1 MYIWFV
7 TEWKRAVAQFPV
19 LLKRLV
25 IFVIACV
32 VLMGLTVFGT
42 RQIWSGNNT
51 QKTTVRIGYVAPEDM
66 LTKLA
71 VSYVEQLESVK
82 SWCSLEKTTVD
93 KGMALLE
100 NGALTALLI
109 LPDDLVNEILTG
121 SNAPV
126 TVYLPESVDASI
138 TNSKVF
144 EELANAGVGMLQ
156 TAQAEIYAA
165 ETLAGEAGVKN
176 LLEEMYYDINRF
188 NLSIALTRES
198 LWENISLSV
207 TGNHTYAVYY
217 GSAFFAIYLL
227 VAALFI
233 GNFCKRNHLQ
243 QFMAWRRLGVPFAW
257 QLASQWSALLLLM
270 ALVGVLP
277 FCLLLYPPF
286 AELLSVVFTPQMA
299 VAVFFVLALS
309 AMYALMVYQYVGEHQ
324 RAVLV
329 LGLLALAQGYAA
341 GCIIPSVLLP
351 QGIAAVGAFV
361 PAAYIKA
368 AFTMLFT
375 GSTQNFSEVI
385 LGLAVWSCVC
395 FVFAWFGIA
404 LPERKGLGV
413 KGKDKNVKWQQ
424 ESIGGLHK
432 RNVNDNNILKNQE
445 MFQDTNRV
453 DIKEILQKVG
463 NVNKEGIESETKK
476 RELKEQEI
484 DKEGNVSETKEK
496 EQKIDKEGI
505 VSETNKAEKKKQ
517 NVQNVLCK
525 NNNMQTVKKVQEN
538 GKSYF
543 MTQVLFPVPIFWILL
558 KRLFYQKSLWVCL
571 CLVVILSAAA
581 VHMENSTETSIVA
594 AVYDADGHIG
604 ESLTQYQGLVKFVLC
619 SSEEEVKQMV
629 LRDKAECGYILPA
642 QILEQMAQ
650 RKADD
655 SIIVYEDAD
664 AVAARVVD
672 EVLFQKLFHCA
683 SLQWFEGYIA
693 EKSGSENMEN
703 LEISSVVE
711 EQIAKDKTFAIQIER
726 LGEEQ
731 IPPAFPARLLV
742 VSGVLL
748 CALQGLAQAGVDW
761 QKKRFYKYNRAVI
774 VLITVVQPV
783 VMGMLAGGTALVVT
797 GWIGG
802 K

>member
-7 TEWKRAVAQFPV
+7 TEWKRAVAQLPV

-165 ETLAGEAGVKN
+165 ETLAGEADVKN

-453 DIKEILQKVG
+453 DIKKI
-463 NVNKEGIESETKK
+463 NKE
-476 RELKEQEI
+476 EI
-484 DKEGNVSETKEK
+484 AEEIKEG
-496 EQKIDKEGI
+496 
-505 VSETNKAEKKKQ
+505 EKKAQ
-517 NVQNVLCK
+517 NLQNARY
-525 NNNMQTVKKVQEN
+525 
-538 GKSYF
+538 KSSN
-543 MTQVLFPVPIFWILL
+543 TQVVKNIQDDGKTYKTTEASFWMPIFWILF

-594 AVYDADGHIG
+594 AVYDADGFM
-604 ESLTQYQGLVKFVLC
+604 EETLTQYQGLVKFVLC

-655 SIIVYEDAD
+655 SIIVYEDGD
-664 AVAARVVD
+664 AVPARVVD

>member
-7 TEWKRAVAQFPV
+7 TEWKRAVAQLPV

-51 QKTTVRIGYVAPEDM
+51 RKTTVRIGYVAPEDM

-126 TVYLPESVDASI
+126 TVYLPESVDASV

-217 GSAFFAIYLL
+217 GSAFFAVYLL

-243 QFMAWRRLGVPFAW
+243 QFMAWRRLGIPFAW

-395 FVFAWFGIA
+395 FVFAWFGMT
-404 LPERKGLGV
+404 LPERKRLGV
-413 KGKDKNVKWQQ
+413 EGKDKNVKWRQ
-424 ESIGGLHK
+424 ESVEGLHR
-432 RNVNDNNILKNQE
+432 RNVNNNNILKNQE

-453 DIKEILQKVG
+453 DIKKI
-463 NVNKEGIESETKK
+463 NKE
-476 RELKEQEI
+476 EI
-484 DKEGNVSETKEK
+484 AEEIKEG
-496 EQKIDKEGI
+496 
-505 VSETNKAEKKKQ
+505 EKKAQ
-517 NVQNVLCK
+517 NLQNTLY
-525 NNNMQTVKKVQEN
+525 
-538 GKSYF
+538 KSSN
-543 MTQVLFPVPIFWILL
+543 TQVVKNIQDDGKTYKTTEASFWMPIFWILF

-594 AVYDADGHIG
+594 AVYDADGFM
-604 ESLTQYQGLVKFVLC
+604 EKTLTQYQGLVKFVLC

-655 SIIVYEDAD
+655 SIIVYEDGD

>member
-7 TEWKRAVAQFPV
+7 TEWKRAVAQLPV

-51 QKTTVRIGYVAPEDM
+51 RKTTVRIGYVAPEDM

-126 TVYLPESVDASI
+126 TVYLPESVDASV

-217 GSAFFAIYLL
+217 GSAFFAVYLL

-243 QFMAWRRLGVPFAW
+243 QFMAWRRLGIPFAW

-395 FVFAWFGIA
+395 FVFAWFGMT
-404 LPERKGLGV
+404 LPERKRLGV
-413 KGKDKNVKWQQ
+413 KGKDKNVKWRQ
-424 ESIGGLHK
+424 ESVEGLHR
-432 RNVNDNNILKNQE
+432 RNVNNNNILKNQE

-453 DIKEILQKVG
+453 DIKKI
-463 NVNKEGIESETKK
+463 NKE
-476 RELKEQEI
+476 EI
-484 DKEGNVSETKEK
+484 AEEIKEG
-496 EQKIDKEGI
+496 
-505 VSETNKAEKKKQ
+505 EKKAQ
-517 NVQNVLCK
+517 NLQNTLY
-525 NNNMQTVKKVQEN
+525 
-538 GKSYF
+538 KSSN
-543 MTQVLFPVPIFWILL
+543 TQVVKNIQDDGKTYKTTEASFWMPIFWILF

-594 AVYDADGHIG
+594 AVYDADGFM
-604 ESLTQYQGLVKFVLC
+604 EKTLTQYQGLVKFVLC

-655 SIIVYEDAD
+655 SIIVYEDGD

>member
-361 PAAYIKA
+361 PAAYLKA

-432 RNVNDNNILKNQE
+432 RNVNNNNILKNQE

-453 DIKEILQKVG
+453 DIKKI
-463 NVNKEGIESETKK
+463 NKE
-476 RELKEQEI
+476 EI
-484 DKEGNVSETKEK
+484 AEEIKEG
-496 EQKIDKEGI
+496 
-505 VSETNKAEKKKQ
+505 EKKAQ
-517 NVQNVLCK
+517 NLQNARY
-525 NNNMQTVKKVQEN
+525 
-538 GKSYF
+538 KSSN
-543 MTQVLFPVPIFWILL
+543 TQVVKNIQDDGKTYKTTEASFLMPIFWILF

-581 VHMENSTETSIVA
+581 VQMENSTETSIVA
-594 AVYDADGHIG
+594 AVYDADGFM
-604 ESLTQYQGLVKFVLC
+604 EETLTQYQGLVKFVLC

-650 RKADD
+650 RKADG
-655 SIIVYEDAD
+655 SIIVYEDGD

-693 EKSGSENMEN
+693 EKLGSENMEN
-703 LEISSVVE
+703 LEISGVVE

>member
-257 QLASQWSALLLLM
+257 QLASQWSALLPLM

-361 PAAYIKA
+361 PAAYLKA

-453 DIKEILQKVG
+453 DIKKI
-463 NVNKEGIESETKK
+463 NKE
-476 RELKEQEI
+476 EI
-484 DKEGNVSETKEK
+484 AEEIKEG
-496 EQKIDKEGI
+496 
-505 VSETNKAEKKKQ
+505 EKKAQ
-517 NVQNVLCK
+517 NLQNARY
-525 NNNMQTVKKVQEN
+525 
-538 GKSYF
+538 KSSN
-543 MTQVLFPVPIFWILL
+543 TQVVKNIQDDGKTYKMTEASFWMPIFWILF

-594 AVYDADGHIG
+594 AVYDADGFM
-604 ESLTQYQGLVKFVLC
+604 EETLTQYQGLVKFVLC

-655 SIIVYEDAD
+655 SIIVYEDGD

-693 EKSGSENMEN
+693 EKSGSGNMEN
-703 LEISSVVE
+703 LEISGVVE

>member
-7 TEWKRAVAQFPV
+7 TEWKRAVAQLPV

-361 PAAYIKA
+361 PAAYLKA

-404 LPERKGLGV
+404 LPERKMLGV
-413 KGKDKNVKWQQ
+413 KGKDKNVKWRQ
-424 ESIGGLHK
+424 ESVEGLHR
-432 RNVNDNNILKNQE
+432 RNVNNNNNNILKNQE

-453 DIKEILQKVG
+453 DIKKI
-463 NVNKEGIESETKK
+463 NKE
-476 RELKEQEI
+476 EI
-484 DKEGNVSETKEK
+484 AEEIKEG
-496 EQKIDKEGI
+496 
-505 VSETNKAEKKKQ
+505 EKKAQ
-517 NVQNVLCK
+517 NLQNARY
-525 NNNMQTVKKVQEN
+525 
-538 GKSYF
+538 KSSN
-543 MTQVLFPVPIFWILL
+543 TQVVKNIQDDGKTYKTTEASFWMPIFWILF

-594 AVYDADGHIG
+594 AVYDADGFM
-604 ESLTQYQGLVKFVLC
+604 EETLTQYQGLVKFVLC

-655 SIIVYEDAD
+655 SIIVYEDGD

-731 IPPAFPARLLV
+731 VPPAFPARLLV

>member
-7 TEWKRAVAQFPV
+7 TEWKRAVAQLPV

-126 TVYLPESVDASI
+126 TVYLPESVDASV

-217 GSAFFAIYLL
+217 GSAFFAVYLL

-243 QFMAWRRLGVPFAW
+243 QFMAWRRLGIPFAW

-299 VAVFFVLALS
+299 VAVFFALALS

-368 AFTMLFT
+368 AFTILFT

-432 RNVNDNNILKNQE
+432 RNVNNNNILKNQE

-453 DIKEILQKVG
+453 DIKKI
-463 NVNKEGIESETKK
+463 NKE
-476 RELKEQEI
+476 EI
-484 DKEGNVSETKEK
+484 AEEIKEG
-496 EQKIDKEGI
+496 
-505 VSETNKAEKKKQ
+505 EKKAQ
-517 NVQNVLCK
+517 NLQNARY
-525 NNNMQTVKKVQEN
+525 
-538 GKSYF
+538 KSSN
-543 MTQVLFPVPIFWILL
+543 TQVVKNIQDDGKTYKTTEASFWMPIFWILF

-594 AVYDADGHIG
+594 AVYDADGFM
-604 ESLTQYQGLVKFVLC
+604 EETLTQYQGLVKFVLC

-655 SIIVYEDAD
+655 SIIVYEDGD

-731 IPPAFPARLLV
+731 VPPAFPARLLV

>member
-7 TEWKRAVAQFPV
+7 TEWKRAVAQLPV

-32 VLMGLTVFGT
+32 VLMGLTMFGT

-361 PAAYIKA
+361 PAAYLKA

-395 FVFAWFGIA
+395 FVFAWFGMT
-404 LPERKGLGV
+404 LPERKRLGV
-413 KGKDKNVKWQQ
+413 KGKDKNVKWRQ
-424 ESIGGLHK
+424 ESVEGLHR
-432 RNVNDNNILKNQE
+432 RNVNNNNILKNQE

-453 DIKEILQKVG
+453 DIKKI
-463 NVNKEGIESETKK
+463 NKE
-476 RELKEQEI
+476 EI
-484 DKEGNVSETKEK
+484 AEEIKEG
-496 EQKIDKEGI
+496 
-505 VSETNKAEKKKQ
+505 EKKAQ
-517 NVQNVLCK
+517 NLQNA
-525 NNNMQTVKKVQEN
+525 QY
-538 GKSYF
+538 KSSN
-543 MTQVLFPVPIFWILL
+543 TQVVKNIQDDGKTYKTTEASFWMPICWILF

-594 AVYDADGHIG
+594 AVYDADGFM
-604 ESLTQYQGLVKFVLC
+604 EETLTQYQGLVKFVLC

-655 SIIVYEDAD
+655 SIIVYEDGD

>member
-7 TEWKRAVAQFPV
+7 TEWKRAVAQLPV

-32 VLMGLTVFGT
+32 ALMGLTVFGT
-42 RQIWSGNNT
+42 RQIWGGSNT

-126 TVYLPESVDASI
+126 TVYLPESVDASV

-361 PAAYIKA
+361 PAAYLKA

-404 LPERKGLGV
+404 LPERKMLGV
-413 KGKDKNVKWQQ
+413 KGKDKNVKWRQ
-424 ESIGGLHK
+424 ESVEGLHR
-432 RNVNDNNILKNQE
+432 RNVNNNNNNILKNQE

-453 DIKEILQKVG
+453 DIKKI
-463 NVNKEGIESETKK
+463 NKE
-476 RELKEQEI
+476 EI
-484 DKEGNVSETKEK
+484 AEEIKEG
-496 EQKIDKEGI
+496 
-505 VSETNKAEKKKQ
+505 EKKAQ
-517 NVQNVLCK
+517 NLQNARY
-525 NNNMQTVKKVQEN
+525 
-538 GKSYF
+538 KSSN
-543 MTQVLFPVPIFWILL
+543 TQVVKNIQDDGKTYKMTEASFWMPIFWILF

-594 AVYDADGHIG
+594 AVYDADGFM
-604 ESLTQYQGLVKFVLC
+604 EETLTQYQGLVKFVLC

-655 SIIVYEDAD
+655 SIIVYEDGD

-693 EKSGSENMEN
+693 EKSGSGNMEN
-703 LEISSVVE
+703 LEISGVVE

>member
-7 TEWKRAVAQFPV
+7 TEWKRAVAQLPV

-51 QKTTVRIGYVAPEDM
+51 RKTTVRIGYVAPEDM

-126 TVYLPESVDASI
+126 TVYLPESVDASV

-217 GSAFFAIYLL
+217 GSAFFAVYLL

-243 QFMAWRRLGVPFAW
+243 QFMAWRRLGIPFAW

-286 AELLSVVFTPQMA
+286 AELLLVVFTPQMA
-299 VAVFFVLALS
+299 VAVFFALALS

-368 AFTMLFT
+368 AFTILFT

-432 RNVNDNNILKNQE
+432 RNVNNNNILKNQE

-453 DIKEILQKVG
+453 DIKKI
-463 NVNKEGIESETKK
+463 NKE
-476 RELKEQEI
+476 EI
-484 DKEGNVSETKEK
+484 AEEIKEG
-496 EQKIDKEGI
+496 
-505 VSETNKAEKKKQ
+505 EKKAQ
-517 NVQNVLCK
+517 NLQNARY
-525 NNNMQTVKKVQEN
+525 
-538 GKSYF
+538 KSSN
-543 MTQVLFPVPIFWILL
+543 TQVVKNIQDDGKTYKTTEASFWMPIFWILF

-594 AVYDADGHIG
+594 AVYDADGFM
-604 ESLTQYQGLVKFVLC
+604 EETLTQYQGLVKFVLC

-650 RKADD
+650 RKADG
-655 SIIVYEDAD
+655 SIIVYEDGD

>member
-126 TVYLPESVDASI
+126 TVYLPESVDASV

-324 RAVLV
+324 RAVFV

-361 PAAYIKA
+361 PAAYLKA

-453 DIKEILQKVG
+453 DIKKINKKEIAEEI
-463 NVNKEGIESETKK
+463 KEG
-476 RELKEQEI
+476 
-484 DKEGNVSETKEK
+484 
-496 EQKIDKEGI
+496 
-505 VSETNKAEKKKQ
+505 EKKAQ
-517 NVQNVLCK
+517 NLQNARY
-525 NNNMQTVKKVQEN
+525 
-538 GKSYF
+538 KSSN
-543 MTQVLFPVPIFWILL
+543 TQVVKNIQDDGKAYKTTEASFLMPIFWILF

-594 AVYDADGHIG
+594 AVYDADGFM
-604 ESLTQYQGLVKFVLC
+604 EETLTQYQGLVKFVLC

-655 SIIVYEDAD
+655 SIIVYEDGD

>member
-453 DIKEILQKVG
+453 DIKKI
-463 NVNKEGIESETKK
+463 NKE
-476 RELKEQEI
+476 EI
-484 DKEGNVSETKEK
+484 AEEIKEG
-496 EQKIDKEGI
+496 
-505 VSETNKAEKKKQ
+505 EKKAQ
-517 NVQNVLCK
+517 NLQNARY
-525 NNNMQTVKKVQEN
+525 
-538 GKSYF
+538 KSSN
-543 MTQVLFPVPIFWILL
+543 TQVVKNIQDDGKTYKMTEASFWMPIFWILF

-594 AVYDADGHIG
+594 AVYDADGFM
-604 ESLTQYQGLVKFVLC
+604 EETLTQYQGLVKFVLC

-655 SIIVYEDAD
+655 SIIVYEDGD

>member
-243 QFMAWRRLGVPFAW
+243 QFMPWRRLGVPFAW

-351 QGIAAVGAFV
+351 QGIPAVGAFV

-453 DIKEILQKVG
+453 DIKKI
-463 NVNKEGIESETKK
+463 NKE
-476 RELKEQEI
+476 EI
-484 DKEGNVSETKEK
+484 AEEIKEG
-496 EQKIDKEGI
+496 
-505 VSETNKAEKKKQ
+505 EKKAQ
-517 NVQNVLCK
+517 NLQNARYKSSNTQVVK
-525 NNNMQTVKKVQEN
+525 NIQDVAKLIKRQKRHFGCRYFGSCSRGFFIKKVY
-538 GKSYF
+538 GY
-543 MTQVLFPVPIFWILL
+543 
-558 KRLFYQKSLWVCL
+558 
-571 CLVVILSAAA
+571 
-581 VHMENSTETSIVA
+581 
-594 AVYDADGHIG
+594 VY
-604 ESLTQYQGLVKFVLC
+604 V
-619 SSEEEVKQMV
+619 
-629 LRDKAECGYILPA
+629 
-642 QILEQMAQ
+642 
-650 RKADD
+650 
-655 SIIVYEDAD
+655 
-664 AVAARVVD
+664 
-672 EVLFQKLFHCA
+672 
-683 SLQWFEGYIA
+683 
-693 EKSGSENMEN
+693 
-703 LEISSVVE
+703 
-711 EQIAKDKTFAIQIER
+711 
-726 LGEEQ
+726 
-731 IPPAFPARLLV
+731 
-742 VSGVLL
+742 
-748 CALQGLAQAGVDW
+748 
-761 QKKRFYKYNRAVI
+761 
-774 VLITVVQPV
+774 
-783 VMGMLAGGTALVVT
+783 
-797 GWIGG
+797 
-802 K
+802 

>member
-453 DIKEILQKVG
+453 DIKKI
-463 NVNKEGIESETKK
+463 NKE
-476 RELKEQEI
+476 EI
-484 DKEGNVSETKEK
+484 AEEIKEG
-496 EQKIDKEGI
+496 
-505 VSETNKAEKKKQ
+505 EKKAQ
-517 NVQNVLCK
+517 NLQNARY
-525 NNNMQTVKKVQEN
+525 
-538 GKSYF
+538 KSSN
-543 MTQVLFPVPIFWILL
+543 TQVVKNIQDDGKTYKMTEASFWMPIFWILF

-594 AVYDADGHIG
+594 AVYDADGFM
-604 ESLTQYQGLVKFVLC
+604 EKTLTQYQGLVKFVLC

-655 SIIVYEDAD
+655 SIIVYEDGD

>member
-7 TEWKRAVAQFPV
+7 TEWKRAVAQLPV

-257 QLASQWSALLLLM
+257 QLASQWSALLPLM

-395 FVFAWFGIA
+395 FVFAWFGMT
-404 LPERKGLGV
+404 LPERKMLGV
-413 KGKDKNVKWQQ
+413 KGKDKNVKWRQ
-424 ESIGGLHK
+424 ESVEGLHR
-432 RNVNDNNILKNQE
+432 RNVNNNNILKNQE

-453 DIKEILQKVG
+453 DIKKI
-463 NVNKEGIESETKK
+463 NKE
-476 RELKEQEI
+476 EI
-484 DKEGNVSETKEK
+484 AEEIKEG
-496 EQKIDKEGI
+496 
-505 VSETNKAEKKKQ
+505 EKKAQ
-517 NVQNVLCK
+517 NLQNARY
-525 NNNMQTVKKVQEN
+525 
-538 GKSYF
+538 KSSN
-543 MTQVLFPVPIFWILL
+543 TQVVKNIQDDGKTYKTTEASFWMPIFWILF

-581 VHMENSTETSIVA
+581 VQMENSTETSIVA
-594 AVYDADGHIG
+594 AVYDADGFME

-650 RKADD
+650 RKADG
-655 SIIVYEDAD
+655 SIIVYEDGD

-742 VSGVLL
+742 VGGVLL

>member
-7 TEWKRAVAQFPV
+7 TEWKRAVAQLPV

-51 QKTTVRIGYVAPEDM
+51 RKTTVRIGYVAPEDM

-126 TVYLPESVDASI
+126 TVYLPESVDASV

-217 GSAFFAIYLL
+217 GSAFFAVYLL

-243 QFMAWRRLGVPFAW
+243 QFMAWRRLGIPFAW

-395 FVFAWFGIA
+395 FVFAWFGMT
-404 LPERKGLGV
+404 LPERKRLGV
-413 KGKDKNVKWQQ
+413 KGKDKNVTWRQ
-424 ESIGGLHK
+424 ESVEGLHR
-432 RNVNDNNILKNQE
+432 RNVNNNNILKNQE

-453 DIKEILQKVG
+453 DIKKI
-463 NVNKEGIESETKK
+463 NKE
-476 RELKEQEI
+476 EI
-484 DKEGNVSETKEK
+484 AEEIKEG
-496 EQKIDKEGI
+496 
-505 VSETNKAEKKKQ
+505 EKKAQ
-517 NVQNVLCK
+517 NLQNTLY
-525 NNNMQTVKKVQEN
+525 
-538 GKSYF
+538 KSSN
-543 MTQVLFPVPIFWILL
+543 TQVVKNIQDDGKTYKTTEASFWMPIFWILF

-594 AVYDADGHIG
+594 AVYDADGFM
-604 ESLTQYQGLVKFVLC
+604 EKTLTQYQGLVKFVLC

-655 SIIVYEDAD
+655 SIIVYEDGD

>member
-7 TEWKRAVAQFPV
+7 TEWKRAVAQLPV

-51 QKTTVRIGYVAPEDM
+51 RKTTVRIGYVAPEDM

-126 TVYLPESVDASI
+126 TVYLPESVDASV

-217 GSAFFAIYLL
+217 GSAFFAVYSL
-227 VAALFI
+227 VATLFI

-243 QFMAWRRLGVPFAW
+243 QFMAWRRLGIPFAW

-395 FVFAWFGIA
+395 FVFAWFGMT
-404 LPERKGLGV
+404 LPERKRLGV
-413 KGKDKNVKWQQ
+413 KGKDKNVKWRQ
-424 ESIGGLHK
+424 ESVEGLHR
-432 RNVNDNNILKNQE
+432 RNVNNNNILKNQE

-453 DIKEILQKVG
+453 DIKKI
-463 NVNKEGIESETKK
+463 NKE
-476 RELKEQEI
+476 EI
-484 DKEGNVSETKEK
+484 AEEIKEG
-496 EQKIDKEGI
+496 
-505 VSETNKAEKKKQ
+505 EKKAQ
-517 NVQNVLCK
+517 NLQNTLY
-525 NNNMQTVKKVQEN
+525 
-538 GKSYF
+538 KSSN
-543 MTQVLFPVPIFWILL
+543 TQVVKNIQDDGKTYKTTEASFWMPIFWILF

-594 AVYDADGHIG
+594 AVYDADGFM
-604 ESLTQYQGLVKFVLC
+604 EKTLTQYQGLVKFVLC

-655 SIIVYEDAD
+655 SIIVYEDGD

>member
-7 TEWKRAVAQFPV
+7 TEWKRAVAQLPV

-32 VLMGLTVFGT
+32 ALMGLTVFGT
-42 RQIWSGNNT
+42 RQIWGGSNT

-126 TVYLPESVDASI
+126 TVYLPESVDASV

-361 PAAYIKA
+361 PAAYLKA

-404 LPERKGLGV
+404 LPERKMLGV
-413 KGKDKNVKWQQ
+413 KGKDKNAKWRQ
-424 ESIGGLHK
+424 ESVEGLHR
-432 RNVNDNNILKNQE
+432 RNVNNNNNNILKNQE

-453 DIKEILQKVG
+453 DIKKI
-463 NVNKEGIESETKK
+463 NKE
-476 RELKEQEI
+476 EI
-484 DKEGNVSETKEK
+484 AEEIKEG
-496 EQKIDKEGI
+496 
-505 VSETNKAEKKKQ
+505 EKKAQ
-517 NVQNVLCK
+517 NLQNARY
-525 NNNMQTVKKVQEN
+525 
-538 GKSYF
+538 KSSN
-543 MTQVLFPVPIFWILL
+543 TQVVKNIQDDGKTYKTTEASFWMPICWILF

-594 AVYDADGHIG
+594 AVYDADGFM
-604 ESLTQYQGLVKFVLC
+604 EETLTQYQGLVKFVLC

-655 SIIVYEDAD
+655 SIIVYEDGD

-731 IPPAFPARLLV
+731 VPPAFPARLLV

>member
-7 TEWKRAVAQFPV
+7 TEWKRAVAQLPV

-165 ETLAGEAGVKN
+165 ETLAGEADVKN

-257 QLASQWSALLLLM
+257 QLASQWSTLLLLM

-395 FVFAWFGIA
+395 FVFAWFGMT
-404 LPERKGLGV
+404 LPERKRLGV
-413 KGKDKNVKWQQ
+413 KGKDKNVKWRQ
-424 ESIGGLHK
+424 ESVEGLHR
-432 RNVNDNNILKNQE
+432 RNVNNNNILKNQE

-453 DIKEILQKVG
+453 DIKKI
-463 NVNKEGIESETKK
+463 NKE
-476 RELKEQEI
+476 EI
-484 DKEGNVSETKEK
+484 AEEIKEG
-496 EQKIDKEGI
+496 
-505 VSETNKAEKKKQ
+505 EKKAQ
-517 NVQNVLCK
+517 NLQNTLY
-525 NNNMQTVKKVQEN
+525 
-538 GKSYF
+538 KSSN
-543 MTQVLFPVPIFWILL
+543 TQVVKNIQDDGKTYKTTEASFWMPIFWILF

-594 AVYDADGHIG
+594 AVYDADGFM
-604 ESLTQYQGLVKFVLC
+604 EKTLTQYQGLVKFVLC

-655 SIIVYEDAD
+655 SIIVYEDGD

>member
-7 TEWKRAVAQFPV
+7 TEWKRAVAQLPV

-51 QKTTVRIGYVAPEDM
+51 RKTTVRIGYVAPEDM

-126 TVYLPESVDASI
+126 TVYLPESVDASV

-217 GSAFFAIYLL
+217 GSAFFAVYLL

-243 QFMAWRRLGVPFAW
+243 QFMAWRRLGIPFAW

-395 FVFAWFGIA
+395 FVFAWFGMT
-404 LPERKGLGV
+404 LPERKRLGV
-413 KGKDKNVKWQQ
+413 KGKDKNVKWRQ
-424 ESIGGLHK
+424 ESVEGLHR
-432 RNVNDNNILKNQE
+432 RNVNNNNILKNQE

-453 DIKEILQKVG
+453 DIKKI
-463 NVNKEGIESETKK
+463 NKEEIAEEI
-476 RELKEQEI
+476 KE
-484 DKEGNVSETKEK
+484 VEK
-496 EQKIDKEGI
+496 E
-505 VSETNKAEKKKQ
+505 AQ
-517 NVQNVLCK
+517 NLQNTLY
-525 NNNMQTVKKVQEN
+525 
-538 GKSYF
+538 KSSN
-543 MTQVLFPVPIFWILL
+543 TQVVKNIQDDGKTYKTTEASFWMPIFWILF

-594 AVYDADGHIG
+594 AVYDADGFM
-604 ESLTQYQGLVKFVLC
+604 EKTLTQYQGLVKFVLC

-655 SIIVYEDAD
+655 SIIVYEDGD

>member
-7 TEWKRAVAQFPV
+7 TEWKRAVAQLPV

-126 TVYLPESVDASI
+126 TVYLPESVDASV

-217 GSAFFAIYLL
+217 GSAFFAVYLL

-243 QFMAWRRLGVPFAW
+243 QFMAWRRLGIPFAW

-299 VAVFFVLALS
+299 VAVFFALALS

-368 AFTMLFT
+368 AFTILFT

-432 RNVNDNNILKNQE
+432 RNVNNNNILKNQE

-453 DIKEILQKVG
+453 DIKKI
-463 NVNKEGIESETKK
+463 NKEEIAEEIKEGEK
-476 RELKEQEI
+476 KEQ
-484 DKEGNVSETKEK
+484 NL
-496 EQKIDKEGI
+496 
-505 VSETNKAEKKKQ
+505 Q
-517 NVQNVLCK
+517 NARY
-525 NNNMQTVKKVQEN
+525 
-538 GKSYF
+538 KSSN
-543 MTQVLFPVPIFWILL
+543 TQVVKNIQDDGKTYKTTEASFWMPIFWILF

-594 AVYDADGHIG
+594 AVYDADGFM
-604 ESLTQYQGLVKFVLC
+604 EETLTQYQGLVKFVLC

-655 SIIVYEDAD
+655 SIIVYEDGD

-731 IPPAFPARLLV
+731 VPPAFPARLLV

>member
-7 TEWKRAVAQFPV
+7 TEWKRAVAQLPV

-51 QKTTVRIGYVAPEDM
+51 RKTTVRIGYVAPEDM

-126 TVYLPESVDASI
+126 TVYLPESVDASV

-198 LWENISLSV
+198 LWENISWSV

-217 GSAFFAIYLL
+217 GSAFFAVYLL

-243 QFMAWRRLGVPFAW
+243 QFMAWRRLGIPFAW

-395 FVFAWFGIA
+395 FVFAWFGMT
-404 LPERKGLGV
+404 LPERKRLGV
-413 KGKDKNVKWQQ
+413 KGKDKNVKWRQ
-424 ESIGGLHK
+424 ESVEGLHR
-432 RNVNDNNILKNQE
+432 RNVNNNNILKNQE

-453 DIKEILQKVG
+453 DIKKI
-463 NVNKEGIESETKK
+463 NKE
-476 RELKEQEI
+476 EI
-484 DKEGNVSETKEK
+484 AEEIKEG
-496 EQKIDKEGI
+496 
-505 VSETNKAEKKKQ
+505 EKKAQ
-517 NVQNVLCK
+517 NLQNTLY
-525 NNNMQTVKKVQEN
+525 
-538 GKSYF
+538 KSSN
-543 MTQVLFPVPIFWILL
+543 TQVVKNIQDDGKTYKTTEASFWMPIFWILF

-594 AVYDADGHIG
+594 AVYDADGFM
-604 ESLTQYQGLVKFVLC
+604 EKTLTQYQGLVKFVLC

-655 SIIVYEDAD
+655 SIIVYEDGD

>member
-7 TEWKRAVAQFPV
+7 TEWKRAVAQLPV

-51 QKTTVRIGYVAPEDM
+51 RKTTVRIGYVAPEDM

-126 TVYLPESVDASI
+126 TVYLPESVDASV

-217 GSAFFAIYLL
+217 GSAFFAVYLL

-243 QFMAWRRLGVPFAW
+243 QFMAWRRLGIPFAW

-395 FVFAWFGIA
+395 FVFAWFGMT
-404 LPERKGLGV
+404 LPERKRLGV
-413 KGKDKNVKWQQ
+413 KGKDKNVKWRQ
-424 ESIGGLHK
+424 ESVEGLHR
-432 RNVNDNNILKNQE
+432 RNVNNNNILKNQE

-453 DIKEILQKVG
+453 DIKKI
-463 NVNKEGIESETKK
+463 NKE
-476 RELKEQEI
+476 EI
-484 DKEGNVSETKEK
+484 AEEIKEG
-496 EQKIDKEGI
+496 
-505 VSETNKAEKKKQ
+505 EKKAQ
-517 NVQNVLCK
+517 NLQNTLY
-525 NNNMQTVKKVQEN
+525 
-538 GKSYF
+538 KSSN
-543 MTQVLFPVPIFWILL
+543 TQVVKNIQDDGKTYKTTEASFWMPIFWILF

-594 AVYDADGHIG
+594 AVYDADGFM
-604 ESLTQYQGLVKFVLC
+604 EKTLTQYQGLVKFVLC

-655 SIIVYEDAD
+655 SIIVYEDGD

-802 K
+802 